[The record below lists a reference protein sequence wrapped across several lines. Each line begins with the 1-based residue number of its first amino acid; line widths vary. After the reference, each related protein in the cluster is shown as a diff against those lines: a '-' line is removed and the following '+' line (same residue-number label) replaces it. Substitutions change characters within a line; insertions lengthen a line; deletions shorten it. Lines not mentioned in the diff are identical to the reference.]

1 MTLGILPQYNPTTGY
16 AFQVVRV
23 ILFFLFS
30 KNNFHKYSIQMLW
43 KATV

>member
-23 ILFFLFS
+23 ILFLFS

-43 KATV
+43 KAAV